1 MGVLIIAGKESCPL
15 VYFLGPNELEQA
27 RRRAASLV
35 GTGQANLHST
45 RGWISFICEAP
56 YLILLLLIGYR
67 NRASMLIL
75 TRYTKKNTI
84 NSYVNQKHPA
94 IESRTLAIY
103 NH

>member
-75 TRYTKKNTI
+75 TKKNAI

>member
-1 MGVLIIAGKESCPL
+1 MGVLIIAGRESCPL

-75 TRYTKKNTI
+75 TKKNAI